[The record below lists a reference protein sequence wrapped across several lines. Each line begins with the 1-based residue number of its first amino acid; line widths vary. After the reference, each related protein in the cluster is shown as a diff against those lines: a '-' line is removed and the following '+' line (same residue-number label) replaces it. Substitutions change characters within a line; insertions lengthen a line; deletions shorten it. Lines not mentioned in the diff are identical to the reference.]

1 METNVESPVFS
12 YGVGEIM
19 AENKHNRKTEIEE
32 ETFRKNSKAMK
43 RVQYQSAKKREAIKA
58 KETTAKRGKREDLT
72 EMLLQV
78 MESDSESAIFSYGVG
93 EIMEEIE
100 VAEKKNHR
108 KREVGQ

>member
-1 METNVESPVFS
+1 MESNVESPVFS

-19 AENKHNRKTEIEE
+19 AENKHHRKSKMEDATYW
-32 ETFRKNSKAMK
+32 KNSEAMK
-43 RVQYQSAKKREAIKA
+43 REQDQAVKKRKAVRA
-58 KETTAKRGKREDLT
+58 KETTAKRATREDLT

-93 EIMEEIE
+93 EIIEEIE

-108 KREVGQ
+108 NRSVGQ